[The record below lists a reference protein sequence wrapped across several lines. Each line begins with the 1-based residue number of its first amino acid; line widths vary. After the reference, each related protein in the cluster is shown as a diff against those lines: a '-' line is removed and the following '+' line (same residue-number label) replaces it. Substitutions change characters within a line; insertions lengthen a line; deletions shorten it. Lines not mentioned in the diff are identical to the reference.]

1 MRLSQ
6 ELNDAICAQITHEYK
21 NQLIYT
27 QIACYFKDLELNN
40 LAKYFFENASH
51 EKGHAE
57 MFIGHLNERVGGKV
71 LINSIPGPNLNLNS
85 PSDVGDA
92 YITTEEAT
100 TVAIEDI
107 MDLVLE
113 QRSYVDQEFIL
124 KMLAEQVEEE
134 DKAKEFALRIKNVKD
149 IVLFDAEFEG

>member
-1 MRLSQ
+1 
-6 ELNDAICAQITHEYK
+6 
-21 NQLIYT
+21 
-27 QIACYFKDLELNN
+27 
-40 LAKYFFENASH
+40 
-51 EKGHAE
+51 
-57 MFIGHLNERVGGKV
+57 
-71 LINSIPGPNLNLNS
+71 LNS
-85 PSDVGDA
+85 PSDVGDV
-92 YITTEEAT
+92 YIATEEAT